1 MNYLRMTKN
10 TRKSIDTISFKKL
23 RRMYLFALIT
33 IAITVILSQLLI
45 QNNLKNQLS
54 DSRII
59 NISGKQ
65 RMLSQKLTKEILI
78 LNFITDSLQKKE
90 KAAQINKTISLWKF
104 NHAALENGNNSL
116 GFPKEK
122 SPTLSKLYK
131 TIKPSFDS
139 ILNAASLF
147 LENKKQNKN
156 TEENQKLVQTILNNE
171 VIFLSKMNRIV
182 SEYDAE
188 ALEKVTLQRKTE
200 YVLLGFTLMVLLLE
214 FLFIFK
220 PTNKKVE
227 LLISNLLNSE
237 RKALKLAQDTEIIS
251 EIKEKSVKELKS
263 LNYAMENT
271 LLYCRIAPDGTIIHI
286 GDKFSKLL
294 QYNPFLSDK
303 KFGEV
308 LSPLEKEQVIID
320 QIILENH
327 RRGWQGELNITTRNN
342 QSLWLD
348 LSMVPVT
355 IKKDESELLIICF
368 NITERKKAVQEVER
382 LNAVN
387 IASQLNQQKVISS
400 KIVENQENE
409 QNRIAREIH
418 DGIGQM
424 LTGLKFSLESINLD
438 DKEKAAQKIEYL
450 KQLSLDIIKG
460 VRTATF
466 NLMPPELSDHG
477 INSALAKLTLELS
490 KLTGKNIQFY
500 NKTDFNNRLD
510 SLIEI
515 NIYRLTQEA
524 INNAIKY
531 AESSHIIVQLSH
543 SATLLSITIDD
554 NGKGFDVTAVEKKR
568 NSESGMGLLFMK
580 ERIQYINGRVFINSI
595 PNEGTRITFNIPI

>member
-1 MNYLRMTKN
+1 
-10 TRKSIDTISFKKL
+10 
-23 RRMYLFALIT
+23 MYLFALVT
-33 IAITVILSQLLI
+33 IAVTVLLSQLLI
-45 QNNLKNQLS
+45 QYNLNSQLS

-65 RMLSQKLTKEILI
+65 RMLSQKLTKEILV
-78 LNFITDSLQKKE
+78 LNFITDSLHKE
-90 KAAQINKTISLWKF
+90 EQINKVSKIISEWKF
-104 NHAALENGNNSL
+104 NHYSLVNGNDSL

-122 SPTLSKLYK
+122 NPIQTQYFENIKPNFDIQLK
-131 TIKPSFDS
+131 TIT
-139 ILNAASLF
+139 AF
-147 LENKKQNKN
+147 LDNKKQSKN
-156 TEENQKLVQTILNNE
+156 EQENQKLVQIILDNGT
-171 VIFLSKMNRIV
+171 VFLSKMNQIV
-182 SEYDAE
+182 GEYDKE
-188 ALEKVTLQRKTE
+188 AREKVTLQSKTE
-200 YVLLGFTLMVLLLE
+200 YAILVFTLLVLLLE
-214 FLFIFK
+214 FIFIFK

-227 LLISNLLNSE
+227 SLISNLLSSE
-237 RKALKLAQDTEIIS
+237 RKAIKLAQDTEIIS
-251 EIKEKSVKELKS
+251 EAKENSVKELKS

-271 LLYCRIAPDGTIIHI
+271 LLYCRIATDGTIIHI
-286 GDKFSKLL
+286 GEKFSKLI

-303 KFGEV
+303 KFGQV
-308 LSPLEKEQVIID
+308 LTPVEKEQLIID
-320 QIILENH
+320 RIVLENH
-327 RRGWQGELNITTRNN
+327 RRGWQGELNISTRNE

-368 NITERKKAVQEVER
+368 DITERKKAVQEVER
-382 LNAVN
+382 LNAANV
-387 IASQLNQQKVISS
+387 ADKLNQQKVISS

-438 DKEKAAQKIEYL
+438 DKEKSTVKIDYL
-450 KQLSLDIIKG
+450 KKLTLDIIKG

-490 KLTGKNIQFY
+490 KLTGKNILFY
-500 NKTDFNNRLD
+500 NKTDFNSRLD

-531 AESSHIIVQLSH
+531 ADSTHIIVQLSH
-543 SATLLSITIDD
+543 SATLLSITVDD
-554 NGKGFDVTAVEKKR
+554 NGKGFDINAVEKKR
-568 NSESGMGLLFMK
+568 NSESGMGMLFMK
-580 ERIQYINGRVFINSI
+580 ERIQYINGRVFFNSI
-595 PNEGTRITFNIPI
+595 PNEGTRITFNVPI

>member
-1 MNYLRMTKN
+1 
-10 TRKSIDTISFKKL
+10 
-23 RRMYLFALIT
+23 MYLFALIT
-33 IAITVILSQLLI
+33 IAVTVLLSQLLI
-45 QNNLKNQLS
+45 QYNLNSQLS

-65 RMLSQKLTKEILI
+65 RMLSQKLTKDVLI
-78 LNFITDSLQKKE
+78 LNFITDSLEKKN
-90 KAAQINKTISLWKF
+90 KIDQISNTISQWKF
-104 NHAALENGNNSL
+104 NHYSLVNGNDTL

-122 SPTLSKLYK
+122 SPKL
-131 TIKPSFDS
+131 TQLFQDLKPNFDIIIRTAYSF
-139 ILNAASLF
+139 LN
-147 LENKKQNKN
+147 NKKENKN
-156 TEENQKLVQTILNNE
+156 TPENKKLVQTILNNE
-171 VIFLSKMNRIV
+171 TVFLSKMNQIV
-182 SEYDAE
+182 SEYDKE
-188 ALEKVTLQRKTE
+188 ALEKVTLQSKTE
-200 YVLLGFTLMVLLLE
+200 YFILAFTLVVLLLE

-220 PTNKKVE
+220 PTNKRIE
-227 LLISNLLNSE
+227 LLISNLLSSE
-237 RKALKLAQDTEIIS
+237 RKAIKLAQNTEIIS
-251 EIKEKSVKELKS
+251 EAKENSVKELKS

-271 LLYCRIAPDGTIIHI
+271 LLYCRIATDGTIIHI
-286 GDKFSKLL
+286 GEKFSKLL

-303 KFGEV
+303 KFGQV
-308 LSPLEKEQVIID
+308 LTPIEKEQLIID
-320 QIILENH
+320 RIVLENH
-327 RRGWQGELNITTRNN
+327 GRGWQGELNITTRNE

-368 NITERKKAVQEVER
+368 DITERKKAVQEVER
-382 LNAVN
+382 LNAAN
-387 IASQLNQQKVISS
+387 IANKLNQQKVISS

-438 DKEKAAQKIEYL
+438 DKEKSAQKIEYL

-477 INSALAKLTLELS
+477 INSALAKLTSELS
-490 KLTGKNIQFY
+490 KLTGKNILFY
-500 NKTDFNNRLD
+500 NKTDFNARLD

-531 AESSHIIVQLSH
+531 ADSSHIIVQLSH
-543 SATLLSITIDD
+543 SATLLSIIIDD
-554 NGKGFDVTAVEKKR
+554 NGKGFDVNAVEKKR

-580 ERIQYINGRVFINSI
+580 ERIQYINGRVFFNSI

>member
-1 MNYLRMTKN
+1 
-10 TRKSIDTISFKKL
+10 
-23 RRMYLFALIT
+23 MYIFALIT

-45 QNNLKNQLS
+45 QYNLYSQLS

-65 RMLSQKLTKEILI
+65 RMLSQRLTKEILV
-78 LNFITDSLQKKE
+78 LNFITDSTQKKE
-90 KAAQINKTISLWKF
+90 QIDKISKTIALWKA
-104 NHAALENGNNSL
+104 NHNALVYGSDRL

-122 SPTLSKLYK
+122 NPILTRYFKN
-131 TIKPSFDS
+131 IKPNFDT
-139 ILNAASLF
+139 IIKVTNTF
-147 LENKKQNKN
+147 LANKKENKN
-156 TEENQKLVQTILNNE
+156 EHENIKLVQTLLANE
-171 VIFLSKMNRIV
+171 TIFLSEMNQIV
-182 SEYDAE
+182 SEYDTE

-200 YVLLGFTLMVLLLE
+200 YIILAFTLFVLLLE
-214 FLFIFK
+214 FVFIFK
-220 PTNKKVE
+220 PTTKKIEV
-227 LLISNLLNSE
+227 LISNLLSSE
-237 RKALKLAQDTEIIS
+237 KKALKLAQNTEIIS
-251 EIKEKSVKELKS
+251 EAKENSVKELKS

-271 LLYCRIAPDGTIIHI
+271 LLYCRIATDGTIIHI
-286 GDKFSKLL
+286 GEKFSKLL
-294 QYNPFLSDK
+294 QYNPFNSET

-308 LSPLEKEQVIID
+308 LSPVENEQLFID
-320 QIILENH
+320 RIVTQNN
-327 RRGWQGELNITTRNN
+327 RRGWQGELNITTRNE

-348 LSMVPVT
+348 LSMIPVT
-355 IKKDESELLIICF
+355 IKKDQSELLIICF
-368 NITERKKAVQEVER
+368 DITERKKAVQEVER
-382 LNAVN
+382 LNTAN
-387 IASQLNQQKVISS
+387 IENKLNQQKIISS

-438 DKEKAAQKIEYL
+438 DKEKATVKIEYL
-450 KQLSLDIIKG
+450 KKLSLDIIKG

-477 INSALAKLTLELS
+477 INPALSKLTSELS
-490 KLTGKNIQFY
+490 KLTGKNILFY
-500 NKTDFNNRLD
+500 NKTDFNARLD

-531 AESSHIIVQLSH
+531 ADSTHIIVQLSH
-543 SATLLSITIDD
+543 SATLLSITVDD
-554 NGKGFDVTAVEKKR
+554 NGKGFDVNAVEKKR
-568 NSESGMGLLFMK
+568 NSESGMGMLFMK
-580 ERIQYINGRVFINSI
+580 ERIQYINGRVFFNSI

>member
-1 MNYLRMTKN
+1 MRN
-10 TRKSIDTISFKKL
+10 SAAASVDISFKNL
-23 RRMYLFALIT
+23 RRLYLFALLT
-33 IAITVILSQLLI
+33 IAVTVLLSQLLI
-45 QNNLKNQLS
+45 QYNLNSQLS

-78 LNFITDSLQKKE
+78 LNFVTDTTKSKEEIT
-90 KAAQINKTISLWKF
+90 QINKTISLWKF
-104 NHAALENGNNSL
+104 NQNALENGNDSL

-122 SPTLSKLYK
+122 SKAL
-131 TIKPSFDS
+131 
-139 ILNAASLF
+139 AALFKGIRPNFKAIIDASALF
-147 LENKKQNKN
+147 LENKKTKK
-156 TEENQKLVQTILNNE
+156 ESAENQKLVQIILKNE
-171 VIFLSKMNRIV
+171 AVFLSKMNQIV
-182 SEYDAE
+182 GEYDKE
-188 ALEKVTLQRKTE
+188 ALKKVTLQSKTE
-200 YVLLGFTLMVLLLE
+200 YAILLFTILVLLLE
-214 FLFIFK
+214 FIFIFK

-227 LLISNLLNSE
+227 KLISKLLFSE
-237 RKALKLAQDTEIIS
+237 KKALKLAHDTEIIS
-251 EIKEKSVKELKS
+251 EIKENSVKELKS

-271 LLYCRIAPDGTIIHI
+271 LLYCRVAPDGSLIHI
-286 GDKFSKLL
+286 GEKFSKLL

-303 KFGEV
+303 TFSQV
-308 LSPLEKEQVIID
+308 LTPIEKEQLTIDRIISER
-320 QIILENH
+320 Q
-327 RRGWQGELNITTRNN
+327 RSGWQGELNITNRNGE
-342 QSLWLD
+342 SIWLD

-355 IKKDESELLIICF
+355 IKKEESELLIICF
-368 NITERKKAVQEVER
+368 DITERKKAEREVDR
-382 LNAVN
+382 LNTENVTDK
-387 IASQLNQQKVISS
+387 INQQKVISS

-438 DKEKAAQKIEYL
+438 DKEKSAQKIEYL
-450 KQLSLDIIKG
+450 KKLSLDIIKG

-477 INSALAKLTLELS
+477 IVSSLAKLTQELS
-490 KLTGKNIQFY
+490 KLTGKNILFY
-500 NKTDFNNRLD
+500 NKTNFDKRLD

-531 AESSHIIVQLSH
+531 ADSTHIIVQLSH
-543 SATLLSITIDD
+543 SNNILSITIDD
-554 NGKGFDVTAVEKKR
+554 NGKGFDVVAAEKKR

-595 PNEGTRITFNIPI
+595 PGEGTRITFNIPI

>member
-1 MNYLRMTKN
+1 
-10 TRKSIDTISFKKL
+10 
-23 RRMYLFALIT
+23 MYIFALIT

-45 QNNLKNQLS
+45 QYNLYSQLS

-65 RMLSQKLTKEILI
+65 RMLSQKLTKEILV

-90 KAAQINKTISLWKF
+90 QIEKISKTISLWEL
-104 NHAALENGNNSL
+104 NHYSLVNGSAQL

-122 SPTLSKLYK
+122 NSILTRYFKN
-131 TIKPSFDS
+131 IKPNFDT
-139 ILNAASLF
+139 IIKVTNTF
-147 LENKKQNKN
+147 LANKKENKN
-156 TEENQKLVQTILNNE
+156 EHENIKLVQTLLVNE
-171 VIFLSKMNRIV
+171 KIFLSEMNQIV
-182 SEYDAE
+182 SEYDNE

-200 YVLLGFTLMVLLLE
+200 YIILAFTLFVLLLE

-220 PTNKKVE
+220 PTTKKIE
-227 LLISNLLNSE
+227 SLISNLLYSE
-237 RKALKLAQDTEIIS
+237 KKALKLAQDTEIIS
-251 EIKEKSVKELKS
+251 EAKENSVKELKS

-271 LLYCRIAPDGTIIHI
+271 LLYCRIATDGTIIHI
-286 GDKFSKLL
+286 GEKFSKLL
-294 QYNPFLSDK
+294 QYNPFNTET

-308 LSPLEKEQVIID
+308 LTPIEKEQLIID
-320 QIILENH
+320 RIVLQNN
-327 RRGWQGELNITTRNN
+327 RRGWQGELNITTRAE

-348 LSMVPVT
+348 LSMIPVT

-368 NITERKKAVQEVER
+368 DITERKKAVQEVER
-382 LNAVN
+382 LNTAN
-387 IASQLNQQKVISS
+387 IENKLNQQKIISS

-438 DKEKAAQKIEYL
+438 DKEKAAIKIDYL
-450 KQLSLDIIKG
+450 KKLSLDIIKG

-477 INSALAKLTLELS
+477 INPALSKLTLELS
-490 KLTGKNIQFY
+490 KLTGKNILFY
-500 NKTDFNNRLD
+500 NKTDFNARLD

-531 AESSHIIVQLSH
+531 ADSTHIIVQLSH
-543 SATLLSITIDD
+543 SATLLSITVDD
-554 NGKGFDVTAVEKKR
+554 NGKGFDINAVEKKR
-568 NSESGMGLLFMK
+568 NSESGMGMLFMK
-580 ERIQYINGRVFINSI
+580 ERIQYINGRVFFNSI